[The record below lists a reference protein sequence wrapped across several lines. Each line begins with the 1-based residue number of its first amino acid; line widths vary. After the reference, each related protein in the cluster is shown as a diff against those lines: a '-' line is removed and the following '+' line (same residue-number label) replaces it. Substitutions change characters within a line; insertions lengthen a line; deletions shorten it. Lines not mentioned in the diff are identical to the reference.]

1 MKVDVDVKYGSLNLL
16 PENEAEV
23 EFLYQWWIH
32 GAYRSLGVGGVEI
45 RYVSRGTK
53 DGSIG
58 LAIDLIH
65 KTMLKVRP
73 LESEVESNG
82 ESEA

>member
-1 MKVDVDVKYGSLNLL
+1 MKIDVDVERGSFELL
-16 PENEAEV
+16 PENDAEV
-23 EFLYQWWIH
+23 EFLHQWWIH

-45 RYVSRGTK
+45 RYISRGTK

-58 LAIDLIH
+58 LAIDVID

-73 LESEVESNG
+73 SVTKVNK
-82 ESEA
+82 